1 MDERKRI
8 LLLAVGGAAVLS
20 LLCLILPENLVNPYI
35 VLMKP
40 LTLFIGFIFALQ
52 VASIYTGDLR
62 KSFLFLSFFLLIYTL
77 VNIIAIGG
85 QPLIQFLI
93 SIIGESGFSYIL
105 LLVQIID
112 YAMLLGSCSYTVKV
126 IDVKRMNRYGW
137 AFITLLTPLCAYIVY
152 HSSQLKTAGNVVEPV
167 VAVILILI
175 NVIDMAVVLM
185 LVPVLSLYLQY
196 LKAKAQESI
205 TFTFIMG
212 GLILNFFPVYI
223 VELFAPATRNLEGN
237 PAMNAAYLFSYLIMA
252 IGLYANRKYDEWGFK
267 MIEKALR

>member
-35 VLMKP
+35 VLMQP

-77 VNIIAIGG
+77 VNI

-93 SIIGESGFSYIL
+93 SVIGESSFSYML

-112 YAMLLGSCSYTVKV
+112 YAMLLGSCFYTVKV

-137 AFITLLTPLCAYIVY
+137 AFIALLTPLCAYIVY
-152 HSSQLKTAGNVVEPV
+152 HSFQLKTGGNVVEPI
-167 VAVILILI
+167 VAVIPVLI

-185 LVPVLSLYLQY
+185 LVPVLFLYLQY

-223 VELFAPATRNLEGN
+223 LELLAPATRNIEGN
-237 PAMNAAYLFSYLIMA
+237 PAMNAAYLFSYLLMA